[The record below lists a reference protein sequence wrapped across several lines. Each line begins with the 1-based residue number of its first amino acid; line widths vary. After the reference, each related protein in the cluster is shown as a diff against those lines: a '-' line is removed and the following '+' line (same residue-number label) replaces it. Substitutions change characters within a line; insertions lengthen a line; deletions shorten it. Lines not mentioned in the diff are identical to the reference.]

1 MRPLLYSDLEL
12 RLAHGSI
19 PMLDATRLE
28 LDYVE
33 DLVPSKIRSEGNKQL
48 PPELWNMII
57 DFASGDDRDHEYHLV
72 KP

>member
-1 MRPLLYSDLEL
+1 
-12 RLAHGSI
+12 
-19 PMLDATRLE
+19 MLDATRLE